1 MLHQA
6 LALIESDEALVAFI
20 AVAVSVMIVFL
31 ARYIP
36 LLSGGQRSLGAVQA
50 MHTKPTPRLGG
61 LAIFAA
67 LCASLPLAPPTI
79 ADRYALFIV
88 AASFLFIVGLAED
101 LGLCVSPRKRLM
113 AAAISS
119 VLVMFLLNVWLPR
132 ADVPLLDDWMDHWA
146 VAVPLTLLVTL
157 GVANG
162 FNLIDGVNGLA
173 SLTAI
178 VAAVALAL
186 IADAAGY
193 TVMVHISMMLAAAV
207 LGFMVL
213 NYPFGFIFLGDAGAY
228 TLGFV
233 LSWFAIAVLNN
244 VPQAS
249 AWAMLLVVFWPVA
262 DTVLAIWRRS
272 RSRRPAM
279 APDRLH
285 FHQLVMRALEI
296 HFLGR
301 GRRQIA
307 NPLTTLIL
315 APMVAAPPMV
325 GVLFWDQPV
334 MAFISVLFFAALFGV
349 TYNVAK
355 PALEILSRAGRAAKS
370 RKESSDRRLA
380 DGLDRRLSG
389 RRWNLLRRP
398 RR

>member
-1 MLHQA
+1 MLHQTN
-6 LALIESDEALVAFI
+6 ALIEWPEALVALI
-20 AVAVSVMIVFL
+20 SVAVSVIIVVFV
-31 ARYIP
+31 RYIP
-36 LLSGGQRSLGAVQA
+36 SLTGGQRCLGAIQA

-67 LCASLPLAPPTI
+67 LLASLPLAPPTI
-79 ADRYALFIV
+79 TDRYTLFIV
-88 AASFLFIVGLAED
+88 AASFLFSVGLAED
-101 LGLCVSPRKRLM
+101 LGVGVSPRKRLM

-119 VLVMFLLNVWLPR
+119 VLVMSLLDVWLPR
-132 ADVPLLDDWMDHWA
+132 ADVPLLDDWIDHWA

-173 SLTAI
+173 ALTAI
-178 VAAVALAL
+178 VAALALAL

-193 TVMVHISMMLAAAV
+193 TVMVHLSMMLAAAV

-233 LSWFAIAVLNN
+233 LSWFAIATLNN
-244 VPQAS
+244 VQDAS

-301 GRRQIA
+301 GRRHIA

-315 APMVAAPPMV
+315 SPMVAAPPMV

-334 MAFISVLFFAALFGV
+334 MAFLSVLFFAALFGV
-349 TYNVAK
+349 TYNLAK
-355 PALEILSRAGRAAKS
+355 PALEILSRTVGAAMS
-370 RKESSDRRLA
+370 RKKRS
-380 DGLDRRLSG
+380 
-389 RRWNLLRRP
+389 
-398 RR
+398 

>member
-1 MLHQA
+1 MLHQTN
-6 LALIESDEALVAFI
+6 ALIEWPEAFVALI
-20 AVAVSVMIVFL
+20 SVAVSVMIVVF

-36 LLSGGQRSLGAVQA
+36 SLTGGQRSLGAVQT

-67 LCASLPLAPPTI
+67 LFASLPLAPPTI
-79 ADRYALFIV
+79 TDRYTLFIM
-88 AASFLFIVGLAED
+88 AASFLFVVGLAED
-101 LGLCVSPRKRLM
+101 LGLGISPRKRLM

-119 VLVMFLLNVWLPR
+119 VLVMSLLDVWLPR

-173 SLTAI
+173 ALTAI

-193 TVMVHISMMLAAAV
+193 TVMVHLSMMLAAAV

-233 LSWFAIAVLNN
+233 LSWFAISILNK
-244 VPQAS
+244 VPDAS

-301 GRRQIA
+301 GRREIA

-315 APMVAAPPMV
+315 SPMVAAPPMV

-334 MAFISVLFFAALFGV
+334 MAFLSVLFFAALFGV
-349 TYNVAK
+349 TYNLAK
-355 PALEILSRAGRAAKS
+355 PALDILSRTVGAAMS
-370 RKESSDRRLA
+370 RKKRS
-380 DGLDRRLSG
+380 
-389 RRWNLLRRP
+389 
-398 RR
+398 

>member
-1 MLHQA
+1 MLHQTHG
-6 LALIESDEALVAFI
+6 LIEWHEAFVALI
-20 AVAVSVMIVFL
+20 AVAISVMIVAL
-31 ARYIP
+31 ARHIP
-36 LLSGGQRSLGAVQA
+36 WFSGGQRSLGAVQA

-61 LAIFAA
+61 LAIFAG
-67 LCASLPLAPPTI
+67 LLASLPLTPPTI
-79 ADRYALFIV
+79 TDRYTLFIV
-88 AASFLFIVGLAED
+88 AASFLFMVGLAED
-101 LGLCVSPRKRLM
+101 LGLGVSPRKRLM

-119 VLVMFLLNVWLPR
+119 VLVMSLLDVWLPR

-173 SLTAI
+173 ALTAI

-193 TVMVHISMMLAAAV
+193 TVMVHLSMMLAAAV

-233 LSWFAIAVLNN
+233 LSWYAIAMLNN
-244 VPQAS
+244 VPAAS

-262 DTVLAIWRRS
+262 DTALAIWRRS

-296 HFLGR
+296 NFLGR
-301 GRRQIA
+301 RRRQIA

-315 APMVAAPPMV
+315 SPMVAAPPMA
-325 GVLFWDQPV
+325 GVLFWDQPL
-334 MAFISVLFFAALFGV
+334 MAFMSVLFFAALFGI

-355 PALEILSRAGRAAKS
+355 PALEILSRTVRTAKS
-370 RKESSDRRLA
+370 RKKSSE
-380 DGLDRRLSG
+380 
-389 RRWNLLRRP
+389 
-398 RR
+398 

>member
-1 MLHQA
+1 MLHQTH
-6 LALIESDEALVAFI
+6 ALIEWHEAFVALI
-20 AVAVSVMIVFL
+20 AVAVSVMIVVL

-67 LCASLPLAPPTI
+67 LFASLPLAPPTI
-79 ADRYALFIV
+79 TDRYTLFV
-88 AASFLFIVGLAED
+88 AAASLLFIVGLAED
-101 LGLCVSPRKRLM
+101 LGLGVSPRKRLM
-113 AAAISS
+113 AASISS
-119 VLVMFLLNVWLPR
+119 VLVMSLLDVWLPR
-132 ADVPLLDDWMDHWA
+132 ADIPLLDDWMDHWA
-146 VAVPLTLLVTL
+146 VAVPVTLLVTV

-173 SLTAI
+173 ALTAI

-193 TVMVHISMMLAAAV
+193 TVMVHLSMMLAAAV
-207 LGFMVL
+207 FGFMVL

-233 LSWFAIAVLNN
+233 LSWFAIATLNN

-272 RSRRPAM
+272 RNRRPAM

-315 APMVAAPPMV
+315 SPLVAVPPMV
-325 GVLFWDQPV
+325 GVLFWDQPI
-334 MAFISVLFFAALFGV
+334 MAFLSVLFFAALFGV
-349 TYNVAK
+349 TYNMAK
-355 PALEILSRAGRAAKS
+355 PALETLSRTGRAAKAW
-370 RKESSDRRLA
+370 KESK
-380 DGLDRRLSG
+380 DRRLSDGLDPHLPG
-389 RRWNLLRRP
+389 RAWNLRRRP

>member
-1 MLHQA
+1 MLYKI
-6 LALIESDEALVAFI
+6 LALIDWHAASIALIAF
-20 AVAVSVMIVFL
+20 VVSAMIVVL

-36 LLSGGQRSLGAVQA
+36 LLSGGQSSLSAVQA
-50 MHTKPTPRLGG
+50 MHIKLTPRLGG
-61 LAIFAA
+61 LAIFTA
-67 LCASLPLAPPTI
+67 LLAGLPLTPPTI
-79 ADRYALFIV
+79 TDRYTLFIMS
-88 AASFLFIVGLAED
+88 ASFLFAVGLAED
-101 LGLCVSPRKRLM
+101 LGLGVSPRKRLI

-119 VLVMFLLNVWLPR
+119 VLVMSLLDVWLPR
-132 ADVPLLDDWMDHWA
+132 ADVPLLDDWMAHWA
-146 VAVPLTLLVTL
+146 VAVTLTLLVTV

-162 FNLIDGVNGLA
+162 FNLIDGLNGLA
-173 SLTAI
+173 ALTAI

-193 TVMVHISMMLAAAV
+193 TVMVHLSMMLAAAV

-228 TLGFV
+228 MLGFV

-244 VPQAS
+244 APEAS
-249 AWAMLLVVFWPVA
+249 TWAMLLVVFWPVA
-262 DTVLAIWRRS
+262 DTALAIWRRS
-272 RSRRPAM
+272 QSRRPAM

-301 GRRQIA
+301 GHRQIA

-315 APMVAAPPMV
+315 SPLVVAPPMV
-325 GVLFWDQPV
+325 GVLFWDQPR
-334 MAFISVLFFAALFGV
+334 MAFISVLFFAVLFAV

-355 PALEILSRAGRAAKS
+355 PALKLLSRSFRAAKS
-370 RKESSDRRLA
+370 TKES
-380 DGLDRRLSG
+380 GG
-389 RRWNLLRRP
+389 RR
-398 RR
+398 

>member
-1 MLHQA
+1 MLHQTN
-6 LALIESDEALVAFI
+6 ALIEWPEAFVALI
-20 AVAVSVMIVFL
+20 SVAVSVMIVVF

-36 LLSGGQRSLGAVQA
+36 SLTGGQRSLGAVQA

-67 LCASLPLAPPTI
+67 LFASLPLAPPAIT
-79 ADRYALFIV
+79 DRYTLFIA
-88 AASFLFIVGLAED
+88 AASFLFVVGLAED
-101 LGLCVSPRKRLM
+101 LGLGISPRKRLM

-119 VLVMFLLNVWLPR
+119 VLVMSLLDVWLPR

-173 SLTAI
+173 ALTAI

-193 TVMVHISMMLAAAV
+193 TVMVHLSMMLAAAI

-233 LSWFAIAVLNN
+233 LSWFAISILNK
-244 VPQAS
+244 VPDAS

-315 APMVAAPPMV
+315 SPMVAAPPMV

-334 MAFISVLFFAALFGV
+334 LAFLSVLFFAALFGV
-349 TYNVAK
+349 TYNLAK
-355 PALEILSRAGRAAKS
+355 PALDILSRTVGAAMS
-370 RKESSDRRLA
+370 RKKRS
-380 DGLDRRLSG
+380 
-389 RRWNLLRRP
+389 
-398 RR
+398 

>member
-1 MLHQA
+1 MLHQTN
-6 LALIESDEALVAFI
+6 ALIEWPEAFVALI
-20 AVAVSVMIVFL
+20 SVAVSVMIVVF

-36 LLSGGQRSLGAVQA
+36 SLTGGQRSLGAVQT

-67 LCASLPLAPPTI
+67 LFASLPLAPPTI
-79 ADRYALFIV
+79 TDRYTLFIM
-88 AASFLFIVGLAED
+88 AASFLFVVGLAED
-101 LGLCVSPRKRLM
+101 LGLGISPRKRLM

-119 VLVMFLLNVWLPR
+119 VLVMSLLDVWLPR

-173 SLTAI
+173 ALTAI

-193 TVMVHISMMLAAAV
+193 TVMVHLSMMLAAAI

-233 LSWFAIAVLNN
+233 LSWFAISILNK
-244 VPQAS
+244 VPDAS

-315 APMVAAPPMV
+315 SPMVAAPPMV

-334 MAFISVLFFAALFGV
+334 LAFLSVLFFAALFGV
-349 TYNVAK
+349 TYNLAK
-355 PALEILSRAGRAAKS
+355 PALDILSRTVGAAMS
-370 RKESSDRRLA
+370 RKKRS
-380 DGLDRRLSG
+380 
-389 RRWNLLRRP
+389 
-398 RR
+398 

>member
-1 MLHQA
+1 MLHQTH
-6 LALIESDEALVAFI
+6 ALIEWHETFVALI
-20 AVAVSVMIVFL
+20 AVAISFMIVVL
-31 ARYIP
+31 ARFIP
-36 LLSGGQRSLGAVQA
+36 WLSGGRRSLSAVQT

-61 LAIFAA
+61 LAIFVA
-67 LCASLPLAPPTI
+67 LLASLPLAPPAIT
-79 ADRYALFIV
+79 DRYTLFIM
-88 AASFLFIVGLAED
+88 AASFLFMVGLAED
-101 LGLCVSPRKRLM
+101 LGLGVSPRKRLL

-119 VLVMFLLNVWLPR
+119 VLVMSLLNVWLPR

-146 VAVPLTLLVTL
+146 VAVPLTLLVTV

-173 SLTAI
+173 ALTAV

-186 IADAAGY
+186 VADAAGY
-193 TVMVHISMMLAAAV
+193 TVMFHLSMMLAAAV

-233 LSWFAIAVLNN
+233 LSWFAIAMLNN
-244 VPQAS
+244 VPEAS
-249 AWAMLLVVFWPVA
+249 VWAMLLVVFWPVA

-272 RSRRPAM
+272 RSSRPAM
-279 APDRLH
+279 SPDRLH

-301 GRRQIA
+301 GRRHIA
-307 NPLTTLIL
+307 NPLTTMIL
-315 APMVAAPPMV
+315 SPLVAAPPMM
-325 GVLFWDQPV
+325 GVLFWNQPL
-334 MAFISVLFFAALFGV
+334 MAFMSVLFFAALFGV

-355 PALEILSRAGRAAKS
+355 PALKVLSRTDRAERSVKKA
-370 RKESSDRRLA
+370 R
-380 DGLDRRLSG
+380 
-389 RRWNLLRRP
+389 
-398 RR
+398 